1 MIDPIAD
8 MLSRIR
14 NASIIKKADVVLPM
28 SKIKFNI
35 AKILEREGFISK
47 AEIIKGGQ
55 DLQKNK
61 SSKFDQIRLV
71 LKYEADGQPKIS
83 SLKRISKPARRV
95 YIDKDNIPT
104 VLNGFGFAIISTSRG
119 LMTNAEARR
128 NKVGGE
134 FICEIY

>member
-14 NASIIKKADVVLPM
+14 NASAVKKTEVVLPM

-35 AKILEREGFISK
+35 AQILAREGFINK
-47 AEIIKGGQ
+47 AEVFKAGD
-55 DLQKNK
+55 DLKKNK
-61 SSKFDQIRLV
+61 ASKFDQIKLT
-71 LKYEADGQPKIS
+71 LKYNQDGKSRIN
-83 SLKRISKPARRV
+83 SLKRVSKPGRRV

-104 VLNGFGFAIISTSRG
+104 VLNGFGLAIISTSSG
-119 LMTNAEARR
+119 LMTNIEAKR
-128 NKVGGE
+128 KKIGGE